1 MKLLCW
7 DSLHSSQPTKC
18 SIFDLAKYSQNRSIR
33 YPMVSEELLAILA
46 CPACK
51 GSLDADYE
59 AQKLLCQ
66 SCGMEFPVR
75 AGIPILLID
84 EAERIS

>member
-1 MKLLCW
+1 MI
-7 DSLHSSQPTKC
+7 SG
-18 SIFDLAKYSQNRSIR
+18 
-33 YPMVSEELLAILA
+33 ELLSILA

-59 AQKLLCQ
+59 AQKLLCK

-75 AGIPILLID
+75 AGIPVLLIN